1 MEIKNATAHLPILPD
16 GLALDSEGAIWVA
29 DAKGHGISRVLPS
42 GKTVEFVETGN
53 LSVYAATFGG
63 PEMKTL
69 FLCCAPPVESYNPR
83 TSTRSVLMSY
93 EGSVV
98 GVKRR

>member
-1 MEIKNATAHLPILPD
+1 MD
-16 GLALDSEGAIWVA
+16 DSNV
-29 DAKGHGISRVLPS
+29 
-42 GKTVEFVETGN
+42 VEFVETGN

-69 FLCCAPPVESYNPR
+69 YLCCAPPVETHDPR
-83 TSTRSVLMSY
+83 TAKRSALMSY